1 MKCTTVFTIYSLLT
15 FNIFLSSLFK
25 VTLKPTVTVS
35 ETSDYYCKW
44 NNIFLDGSLK
54 TLLN

>member
-15 FNIFLSSLFK
+15 FNMFLSSSFK